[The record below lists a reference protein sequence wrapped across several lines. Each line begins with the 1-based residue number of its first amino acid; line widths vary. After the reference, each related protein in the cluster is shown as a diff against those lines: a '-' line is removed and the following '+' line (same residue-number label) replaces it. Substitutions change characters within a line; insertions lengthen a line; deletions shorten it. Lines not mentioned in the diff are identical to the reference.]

1 MTSYGA
7 RYRVIETGEI
17 GQLIPCHCDNP
28 VILEFKNGI
37 RDVFFLRELE
47 PTPHPIS
54 NWLSTNKHGGKRR
67 EQRGRPK
74 GMKRSTID
82 KMLQVYCFLET
93 QSDPVYRSAIEKA
106 VGFNCVR
113 PLMCHK
119 SQDERITLESLGIVE
134 RLPGERT
141 WIAWRLTEM
150 GRTEGASIIEKLSEK
165 EA

>member
-1 MTSYGA
+1 MTSNGA

-54 NWLSTNKHGGKRR
+54 NSHPKQGGRR
-67 EQRGRPK
+67 SGQNVRSK
-74 GMKRSTID
+74 GMERRTID
-82 KMLQVYCFLET
+82 KMLQIYRFLET
-93 QSDPVYRSAIEKA
+93 QSEPMYRSAIEKA
-106 VGFNCVR
+106 VGFNCAR
-113 PLMCHK
+113 SLINYK
-119 SQDERITLESLGIVE
+119 SQGERITLESLGIVE

-150 GRTEGASIIEKLSEK
+150 GRTEGASIIESLR
-165 EA
+165 